1 MAGLACAEGLQGN
14 GHNVLVMDK
23 GRGPGGRMSTRR
35 LDTAAGPA
43 TFDHG
48 AQYFTVRDPGFGTR
62 VAAWV
67 AEGVV
72 APWLAAGSDA
82 FVGVPAMNA
91 PIRQMATA
99 VPVQWGVEVK
109 TLSPHKEGW
118 QLVAQSGEEVE
129 ADAVVVALP
138 AEQAAQLVGD
148 SAPDFTTAAR
158 STPSAPCWTLM
169 LAFDRPLP
177 TPMNCQRVGKDDALR
192 WVGRNGSKPGRTGPE
207 AWVLQAGAEWS
218 KQNLEADAAWVTR
231 ELSAAF
237 EALLDLTVPVPTAS
251 SAHRWRYARSGAN
264 GSGALWDNDRHLGI
278 CGDWL
283 IGPRV
288 EAAWM
293 SGTMLAK
300 QIPSL
305 SSVTATRVYRL

>member
-1 MAGLACAEGLQGN
+1 MAGLACAEGLQGH
-14 GHNVLVMDK
+14 GHTILVMDK

-35 LDTAAGPA
+35 LDTAAGPT

-48 AQYFTVRDPGFGTR
+48 AQYFTVRDPEFGMR
-62 VAAWV
+62 VVAWAAK
-67 AEGVV
+67 GVV
-72 APWLAAGSDA
+72 APWAAAGSDA

-91 PIRQMATA
+91 PIREMAKA
-99 VPVQWGVEVK
+99 FPVQWGVQVE
-109 TLSPHKEGW
+109 TLSPNREGW
-118 QLVAQSGEEVE
+118 QLGDKSGEEAQ

-138 AEQAAQLVGD
+138 AEQSAQLIGHA
-148 SAPDFTTAAR
+148 APGLATAAR

-169 LAFDRPLP
+169 LAFDRPLS
-177 TPMNCQRVGKDDALR
+177 TPMNCHRGGKDDALG
-192 WVGRNGSKPGRTGPE
+192 WVARNGSKPGRTGPE

-218 KQNLEADAAWVTR
+218 KQNLEADAEWVAR
-231 ELSAAF
+231 ELLGAF
-237 EALLDLTVPVPTAS
+237 EVLLGLELPVPTAS
-251 SAHRWRYARSGAN
+251 SAHRWRYARSGSN
-264 GSGALWDNDRHLGI
+264 GSGALWDNARNLGV

-300 QIPSL
+300 QILKVS
-305 SSVTATRVYRL
+305 R